1 MWSRMVMKWMPNGP
15 GLTVGRFAMTHP
27 FRLIVFDFDGTL
39 VDSLQF
45 IVTAMTRAFE
55 DQGLPAP
62 APEAVRRIVGL
73 RLEAAAARLLPD
85 PQDMDTAERIVGSY
99 RAAFH
104 DMRARN
110 EVDEPLYP
118 GVRETL
124 ALLNRPGVCLGIAT
138 GKGRCGLVSSL
149 ERQKLSGLFVT
160 LQTADDGPGK
170 PHPEILNR
178 AMSEVGAE
186 PEETV
191 VIGDTSYDMEMAAN
205 AGVRA
210 LGVAWGYHGAEEL
223 RASGAAHVVE
233 SFPDLP
239 ASLAAL
245 T

>member
-1 MWSRMVMKWMPNGP
+1 
-15 GLTVGRFAMTHP
+15 MTHP

-39 VDSLQF
+39 VDSLRF
-45 IVTAMTRAFE
+45 IVAAMSRAFE
-55 DQGLPAP
+55 DQGFEAP
-62 APEAVRRIVGL
+62 APEAIRRIVGL
-73 RLEAAAARLLPD
+73 RLEAAAAALLPG
-85 PQDMDTAERIVGSY
+85 PQDPGPDDMETAERIAGSY
-99 RAAFH
+99 RAAFQ

-110 EVDEPLYP
+110 LLDEPLFP
-118 GVRETL
+118 GARETL

-138 GKGRCGLVSSL
+138 GKSRRGLVSSL
-149 ERQKLSGLFVT
+149 ERHGLSGFFVT

-170 PHPEILNR
+170 PHPEILHR
-178 AMSEVGAE
+178 AMSDVGAE

-205 AGVRA
+205 AGVGA
-210 LGVAWGYHGAEEL
+210 LGVGWGYHGAEEL

-233 SFPDLP
+233 SFPELP